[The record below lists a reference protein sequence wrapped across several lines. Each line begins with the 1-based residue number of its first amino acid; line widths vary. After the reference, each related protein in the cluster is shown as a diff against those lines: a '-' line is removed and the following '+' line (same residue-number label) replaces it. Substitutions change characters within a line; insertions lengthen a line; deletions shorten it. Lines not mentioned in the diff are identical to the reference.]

1 MKFGR
6 PSPEREQARREYRL
20 RVAMGEP
27 AARAASVLPAF
38 AHRGFAGEQPAK
50 EDRPRVLSRPRLRLI
65 QGGDVGPRPRRP
77 AIYIYGRGED
87 PRA

>member
-6 PSPEREQARREYRL
+6 PSPEREQARREYTL

-27 AARAASVLPAF
+27 AVRAARVLPAF
-38 AHRGFAGEQPAK
+38 AH
-50 EDRPRVLSRPRLRLI
+50 DRPGALSRPRLVLI

-77 AIYIYGRGED
+77 AIYTYGRGEE
-87 PRA
+87 PTS

>member
-6 PSPEREQARREYRL
+6 PSPDREQARREYRL

-38 AHRGFAGEQPAK
+38 ARDFAGEQPAK